1 MSPSASRDKHLGPF
15 TGKEEPKLIKLG
27 LRRVT
32 DKSLVYYLCSQ
43 RLTAAAVAVAAPIYQ
58 VLPESFGLH
67 ILEGV
72 PCFLVYYLRLQ
83 EWLSCSILQ
92 PLNFT
97 ERKPRLRKVEINL
110 PMTTQNTG
118 EPRLLA
124 LGASVC
130 GWPVMTW
137 AQLPPARVEC
147 W

>member
-1 MSPSASRDKHLGPF
+1 M
-15 TGKEEPKLIKLG
+15 T
-27 LRRVT
+27 V
-32 DKSLVYYLCSQ
+32 
-43 RLTAAAVAVAAPIYQ
+43 VAAPIYQ

-72 PCFLVYYLRLQ
+72 PCFLVYYLSLQ
-83 EWLSCSILQ
+83 EWLSRPILQ

-97 ERKPRLRKVEINL
+97 ERKPRLRKVEIHL
-110 PMTTQNTG
+110 PMTTQNAG

-130 GWPVMTW
+130 GWPVRTW

-147 W
+147 WRCHTRLCALTRVSDEVSLLPFSVG